1 MAKFSYLAKDKN
13 GNMVQGIV
21 ESLDENLAGAAL
33 SDKGLEPISLTQEN
47 EAMSKEFEVPFLNRI
62 KAKDL
67 VVMSRQLS
75 VLVSATVPIVR
86 AIKILVL
93 QTKNTKLK
101 GALQKIAEDVD
112 GGSKLSDAMARF
124 SKIFSNF
131 FVSMIRSGES
141 SGKLD
146 EVLNYLAD
154 QTEKDYELRSRIKG
168 AMIYPAFIVSAM
180 FGLGGA
186 MMVFVVPKLTAV
198 LIENGGELPLT
209 TRMLITVSD
218 FFVNYWWLVIL
229 LLIGAVVGIKYA
241 LKVKN
246 VKIFWDEFKLHI
258 PVMGKLF
265 QFTALVRFT
274 RSLQTL
280 VTGGV
285 PLPDALEI
293 VASVVGNETY
303 RALLLSSIKAIE
315 QGQSLSYELSQS
327 KVVPQMIHQMIN
339 VGEQTGKLTEILG
352 RITDFYSREINTVV
366 SSLVTLI
373 EPAIMILLGVAV
385 GGMVS
390 AVLLPMYNMAQ
401 NF

>member
-1 MAKFSYLAKDKN
+1 MKFSYLAKDKN
-13 GNMVQGIV
+13 GQMISGLV
-21 ESLDENLAGAAL
+21 EGVNENLAAAAL
-33 SDKGLEPISLTQEN
+33 SDKGLEPVSLTPEN
-47 EAMSKEFEVPFLNRI
+47 ETLSKEFDIPFLNRI

-67 VVMSRQLS
+67 VVMSRQLA

-86 AIKILVL
+86 AIKILVS

-101 GALQKIAEDVD
+101 KALQKIVEDVD

-124 SKIFSNF
+124 PKIFSNF
-131 FVSMIRSGES
+131 FTSMIRSGES

-168 AMIYPAFIVSAM
+168 AMVYPIFIISSM
-180 FGLGGA
+180 FLLGGA
-186 MMVFVVPKLTAV
+186 MMVLVVPKLTAV
-198 LIENGGELPLT
+198 LLESGGELPLT
-209 TRMLITVSD
+209 TRMLIATSG
-218 FFVNYWWLVIL
+218 FFVDFWWLVII
-229 LLIGAVVGIKYA
+229 LLIGAIFGLKYA
-241 LKVKN
+241 MQVK
-246 VKIFWDEFKLHI
+246 KIKAFWDNAKLYI
-258 PVMGKLF
+258 PVLGKLF
-265 QFTALVRFT
+265 QYTSLVRFT

-285 PLPDALEI
+285 PLPEALEI
-293 VASVVGNETY
+293 VAAVVGNETY
-303 RALLLSSIKAIE
+303 RVLLLDSIKAIE
-315 QGQSLSYELSQS
+315 QGQTLSYELSQS
-327 KVVPQMIHQMIN
+327 KVVPQMIHQMIS

-366 SSLVTLI
+366 TSVVTLI
-373 EPAIMILLGVAV
+373 EPAIMIVLGVAV

-390 AVLLPMYNMAQ
+390 AIILPMYNLAQ